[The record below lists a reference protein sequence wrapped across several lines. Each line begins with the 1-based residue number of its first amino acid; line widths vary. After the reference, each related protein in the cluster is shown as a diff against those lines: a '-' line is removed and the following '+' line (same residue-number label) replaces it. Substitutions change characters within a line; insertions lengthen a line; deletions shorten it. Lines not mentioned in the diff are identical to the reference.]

1 MMKQHIRT
9 LLYTGLISASLG
21 LVSCE
26 DYLDRD
32 VESTVSSEDAFNT
45 FEHFQGFTE
54 ELYYCLPDQAHC
66 YWQTSFNWGEDE
78 IISFGKDYFMGYKVD
93 LGDFWG
99 WQAAFDGWGCG
110 WMDGNNVSSTSTDRM
125 QKRFGRL
132 LGTASAKRISV
143 WPISI
148 NWLTQLPN
156 SATLSPDSFISSGDG
171 STL

>member
-93 LGDFWG
+93 LGDFGAAGG
-99 WQAAFDGWGCG
+99 WTAITFLPPLQTVCK
-110 WMDGNNVSSTSTDRM
+110 NV
-125 QKRFGRL
+125 FGRL